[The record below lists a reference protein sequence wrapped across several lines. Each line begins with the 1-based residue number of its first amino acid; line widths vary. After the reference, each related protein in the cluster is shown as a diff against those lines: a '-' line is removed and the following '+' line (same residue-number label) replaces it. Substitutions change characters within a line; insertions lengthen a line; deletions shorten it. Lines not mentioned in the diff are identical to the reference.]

1 MDAGHPAGHV
11 TVEPHP
17 QFKTEST
24 EESVVKKKK
33 KKVSPNR
40 LALRFNQDC
49 QASED
54 KLSFGD
60 TSIFVHHE
68 HSGR

>member
-1 MDAGHPAGHV
+1 M

-24 EESVVKKKK
+24 EEAVV

-54 KLSFGD
+54 ELADVYSFGD
-60 TSIFVHHE
+60 TSVFVHHE